1 MAESSVISWSVNGER
16 VDLDLLDVTGI
27 EWRDAKVASGYL
39 SQPVLLQAALLD
51 KDLGAI
57 AALLWV
63 ARRRGDPTLTYDTVL
78 GSLSIRAMQPEPKR
92 RTKVPSG

>member
-1 MAESSVISWSVNGER
+1 MADPSIVSWEVNGER
-16 VDLDLLDVTGI
+16 VDLDLLDMTGI

-51 KDLGAI
+51 KDLGAV

-63 ARRRGDPTLTYDTVL
+63 ARRRTDPTLAYETVL
-78 GSLSIRAMQPEPKR
+78 GALSIRAMQPPVKR
-92 RTKVPSG
+92 RARASSG